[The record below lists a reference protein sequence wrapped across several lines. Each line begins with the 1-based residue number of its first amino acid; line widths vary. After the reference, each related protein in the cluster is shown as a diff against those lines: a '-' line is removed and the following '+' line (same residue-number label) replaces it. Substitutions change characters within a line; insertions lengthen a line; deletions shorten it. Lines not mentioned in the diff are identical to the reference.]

1 MNEIWEIIKIAGSI
15 VGILTVFCTV
25 VLYIS
30 NISHSIKDI
39 AQSVNLRID
48 GVEQGINLR
57 IDNIEQRLNHRID
70 SVEQRI
76 NHRIDSVE
84 QRINRRIDNVEQRIN
99 LRIDNVEQGINR
111 RIDNVEQCI
120 DDIKNNDIR
129 HLYLEQRYQ
138 GKILT
143 SIAEHIIHKDDNVF
157 AKEMKKHKDWYD
169 TEIYES
175 QRKED
180 NALPK

>member
-48 GVEQGINLR
+48 NV
-57 IDNIEQRLNHRID
+57 EQRLNHRID

-76 NHRIDSVE
+76 NL
-84 QRINRRIDNVEQRIN
+84 RIDNVEQRIN
-99 LRIDNVEQGINR
+99 LRIDDVEQR
-111 RIDNVEQCI
+111 I

-143 SIAEHIIHKDDNVF
+143 SIAEHIIHKDDQVF
-157 AKEMKKHKDWYD
+157 EKEMKKHKDWYD

-175 QRKED
+175 QKKED